1 VGRGAFRTATSAAE
15 LVAALSIEVDTAGLD
30 RGLAAARAQTQQS
43 LNAMGGFA
51 DRFSRQSRFAFQNAS
66 FQVADFVTQVSGGTS
81 ALRAFA
87 IQAPQL
93 AGAFG
98 PIGAAIG
105 LVVGVVASL
114 GAAFLQ
120 TGSDAESAAATFD
133 SLDEAIKRIT
143 SDSEDAARQAAEL
156 GEAYAGATDR
166 AREFLQAQANVDVQ
180 RAQSQLEERRAA
192 AAGVFRPGA
201 LPVEQQI
208 GSLLG
213 AELGGI
219 AEPIESPIVQQVGAL
234 FEQLRTGDVTITK
247 FLDSLQTLGQQ
258 LGPEAAKALQQL
270 GDEAVTAAGGI
281 LESEEALRR
290 AQERQQQIQ
299 GLAEKGVGPLGEAFG
314 PPEPGA
320 AAGTTAAGRASG
332 ASPNARRQVQAAI
345 DALERA
351 DQQRQR
357 SAQQRIEETAR
368 LEEQRGVEAK
378 RKLLEAMQEVE
389 RASRELQAAEQ
400 ERIDAVAAREEEAIE
415 ARRARETEARE
426 EEIAAMEQRASRI
439 EAGGRLPDEIDIAND
454 AAATLSQ
461 TLLDLENLTFDSLL
475 ASLASLGQSLAQ
487 QVVQALLFRAIMSA
501 IGGIG
506 GGAGGLAAGQ
516 VTAIPGRAGGGPVT
530 AGRPYWV
537 GEFGRE
543 LMVPSMSGRVVP
555 EGQVGRGGGAAQQI
569 NIDARQSQPG
579 VEANIINM
587 IRRYAPTAVVNAEA
601 RGQTGRRTP
610 F

>member
-1 VGRGAFRTATSAAE
+1 
-15 LVAALSIEVDTAGLD
+15 
-30 RGLAAARAQTQQS
+30 
-43 LNAMGGFA
+43 
-51 DRFSRQSRFAFQNAS
+51 
-66 FQVADFVTQVSGGTS
+66 
-81 ALRAFA
+81 
-87 IQAPQL
+87 
-93 AGAFG
+93 
-98 PIGAAIG
+98 
-105 LVVGVVASL
+105 
-114 GAAFLQ
+114 
-120 TGSDAESAAATFD
+120 
-133 SLDEAIKRIT
+133 
-143 SDSEDAARQAAEL
+143 
-156 GEAYAGATDR
+156 
-166 AREFLQAQANVDVQ
+166 
-180 RAQSQLEERRAA
+180 
-192 AAGVFRPGA
+192 
-201 LPVEQQI
+201 
-208 GSLLG
+208 
-213 AELGGI
+213 
-219 AEPIESPIVQQVGAL
+219 
-234 FEQLRTGDVTITK
+234 
-247 FLDSLQTLGQQ
+247 LGQQ